1 MLLTFGRRVF
11 RSSSGTRY
19 LMERYEEVGVLK
31 EWFFYVGPRK
41 FFTISKSCG
50 RWILDKNS
58 IVGDGN
64 YIDGTKRVEIEC
76 LGVRDTV
83 EECLDLLESKGGKK
97 A

>member
-19 LMERYEEVGVLK
+19 LLQRYEKGGVLK

-41 FFTISKSCG
+41 FYTISKSCG
-50 RWILDKNS
+50 RWVLDKN
-58 IVGDGN
+58 IKVWDGK
-64 YIDGTKRVEIEC
+64 YMEGTMRVEIEC

-83 EECLDLLESKGGKK
+83 EECLDLFESKGGKK